1 MDVCREVV
9 PPEIRFADGVRVA
22 CHLYPNADA
31 PMAGQLVPVAVVG
44 VDAPVAVSAVS
55 VSNSVV
61 SVPNSVVSAPNS
73 AVSTPNS
80 TVPAP
85 GGPP

>member
-31 PMAGQLVPVAVVG
+31 PMAGQLVPAAVVG
-44 VDAPVAVSAVS
+44 ADAPVAASAVS
-55 VSNSVV
+55 AA
-61 SVPNSVVSAPNS
+61 PLAASAPPS
-73 AVSTPNS
+73 A
-80 TVPAP
+80 VPAP